1 MGASVRPEATD
12 NPRLARIRQL
22 TAAYKAQGA
31 TAQEISE
38 LIDQHHPEVR
48 ATAEGELA
56 REPMG
61 VGGIVRGAA
70 ANLGE
75 GVGFS
80 MADEVMGGVRGVL
93 DPRISMAE
101 GVDEVRGE
109 RDRFAEA
116 YPKTALGLTI
126 GGAALPAVLTAGA
139 SAGAPSMAARVV
151 GSGAASGAI
160 AGYGSGEGGPTSGS
174 RLGRAAVGGV
184 AGAALGAAAPRIASA
199 FPESVAGGQMVT
211 DDVLSRIA
219 QRAAPTA
226 SRSAPAASGVASTAR
241 TPQVA
246 SQVVTTES
254 GFGEPSIRAAG
265 RALGNPERGR
275 SLLAELQGVGMG
287 DNALTLN
294 VAENQNLAAR
304 AARAAANQ
312 PNSDAGRIV
321 NERLAR
327 QGGRLGEQVA
337 GNPRLGIAGD
347 IAESTGMPAQFPEV
361 VVSDMQ
367 TELGKRVQQ
376 RYDAFAARGDLARGA
391 MADDAQKLATI
402 LGDDA
407 TAQEFSRYI
416 ATAKRNPDLAGLPDT
431 DAKVMLDAFHLLQS
445 DVRAAGRGTD
455 AVVTRTRQTLR
466 DNVLRAL
473 GQVDPD
479 VEAVTRQYAMD
490 ADVGKVVQDA
500 FESGR
505 GIKTPGQ
512 AIVGLRE
519 TTDAGQRAMRAGN
532 VAELQSM
539 ARRRGS
545 NADLEDLAQFRDVA
559 RAVIG
564 TPEAR
569 ETFIAMHGE
578 DAYDAMLAR
587 LRPKIAAAVQN
598 AAARGNSTTTQQALE
613 ALAFGDDAMLD
624 GLNSLISSS
633 PATGAIGWLGRQT
646 VDRAG
651 RAMRLGVGRT
661 ATETAD
667 LLTRE
672 GPQEIGGVLEMIA
685 RLQAEDVAKKALVS
699 PVVGTAARASVGA
712 GRP

>member
-1 MGASVRPEATD
+1 MPD
-12 NPRLARIRQL
+12 NPQIARIRRNL
-22 TAAYKAQGA
+22 AKMKAANAPQEHIDAYLA
-31 TAQEISE
+31 TERTT
-38 LIDQHHPEVR
+38 PER
-48 ATAEGELA
+48 ELA
-56 REPMG
+56 RDRASEPLG
-61 VGGIVRGAA
+61 VGGIVRGAV

-101 GVDEVRGE
+101 GVDQVRDE
-109 RDRFAEA
+109 RDRFAEK

-139 SAGAPSMAARVV
+139 SAGVSAPSMAARVV

-160 AGYGSGEGGPTSGS
+160 AGYGSGEGNPVSGS

-184 AGAALGAAAPRIASA
+184 AGAALGAAAPKIAQS

-211 DDVLSRIA
+211 DDVLARIA
-219 QRAAPTA
+219 ERAAPTA
-226 SRSAPAASGVASTAR
+226 SRSAPAAVASAGR

-265 RALGNPERGR
+265 RALGNPEKGR
-275 SLLAELQGVGMG
+275 SLLAELQGAGMG

-294 VAENQNLAAR
+294 VAENRNLAAR

-321 NERLAR
+321 NDRLAR

-337 GNPRLGIAGD
+337 GNPRLNIAGD
-347 IAESTGMPAQFPEV
+347 IAESTGLPAQFPEV

-367 TELGKRVQQ
+367 QELGQRVQQ

-391 MADDAQKLATI
+391 MADDAQKLATV

-407 TAQEFSRYI
+407 TAAEFSRYI

-455 AVVTRTRQTLR
+455 AVVTRTRETLR
-466 DNVLRAL
+466 NNVLRAL

-479 VEAVTRQYAMD
+479 LEAVTRQYALD

-505 GIKTPGQ
+505 SIKTPGD
-512 AIVGLRE
+512 AIVGMRE

-564 TPEAR
+564 TPESR
-569 ETFIAMHGE
+569 ETFIAMHGQE
-578 DAYDAMLAR
+578 AYDAMLAR

-633 PATGAIGWLGRQT
+633 PATGAMGWLGRQT
-646 VDRAG
+646 LQPLDRARRIG
-651 RAMRLGVGRT
+651 IGRT

-672 GPQEIGGVLEMIA
+672 GPEQIGGVLEMIA
-685 RLQAEDVAKKALVS
+685 RLQAEDAAKKAMVS
-699 PVVGTAARASVGA
+699 PVVGTAARGMVGA

>member
-1 MGASVRPEATD
+1 MDPK
-12 NPRLARIRQL
+12 NPDIARIRRNL
-22 TAAYKAQGA
+22 AKMKAANAPQEHIDAYLA
-31 TAQEISE
+31 TERTTPERELERDRASE
-38 LIDQHHPEVR
+38 PLGI
-48 ATAEGELA
+48 
-56 REPMG
+56 
-61 VGGIVRGAA
+61 GGTIRGAV

-80 MADEVMGGVRGVL
+80 MADEVMGGVRGAL

-109 RDRFAEA
+109 RDRFAERH
-116 YPKTALGLTI
+116 PKTALGLTI

-139 SAGAPSMAARVV
+139 SAKVSAPSIAARVV

-174 RLGRAAVGGV
+174 RLGRAALGFG
-184 AGAALGAAAPRIASA
+184 AGAALGAAAPRVAQA
-199 FPESVAGGQMVT
+199 FPESVAGGQLVT

-226 SRSAPAASGVASTAR
+226 SRSAPAAAAQTAR
-241 TPQVA
+241 APQVA
-246 SQVVTTES
+246 SQVVSTES

-265 RALGNPERGR
+265 RALGDPTKARNVL
-275 SLLAELQGVGMG
+275 SELQGVGMG
-287 DNALTLN
+287 DDALAIN
-294 VAENQNLAAR
+294 VAENRNLAAR

-321 NERLAR
+321 NDRLAR

-347 IAESTGMPAQFPEV
+347 IAESTGFPAQFPEV

-367 TELGKRVQQ
+367 SELGKRVNQ
-376 RYDAFAARGDLARGA
+376 RYDAFKA
-391 MADDAQKLATI
+391 
-402 LGDDA
+402 LGDVGPALDMDAA
-407 TAQEFSRYI
+407 TASEFARYI
-416 ATAKRNPDLAGLPDT
+416 ATAKRNPALAGLPDT
-431 DAKVMLDAFHLLQS
+431 DSNVLLDAFHLLQR

-455 AVVTRTRQTLR
+455 AVTTRTRETLR
-466 DNVLRAL
+466 DNVLSAL
-473 GQVDPD
+473 GKVDPD
-479 VEAVTRQYAMD
+479 LEAVTRQYALD

-500 FESGR
+500 FETGR
-505 GIKTPGQ
+505 SVRTPG
-512 AIVGLRE
+512 AATVAMRE

-532 VAELQSM
+532 VAELQSL
-539 ARRRGS
+539 ARRGGS
-545 NADLEDLAQFRDVA
+545 NADLEDLAKFRDVA

-564 TPEAR
+564 TPESR
-569 ETFIAMHGE
+569 ETFIALHGE
-578 DAYDAMLAR
+578 DVYNTLLER

-624 GLNSLISSS
+624 GLNSLISTS
-633 PATGAIGWLGRQT
+633 PATGALGWLGRQT

-661 ATETAD
+661 ATEAAD
-667 LLTRE
+667 LITRQ
-672 GPQEIGGVLEMIA
+672 GPEEITSVLDMIA
-685 RLQAEDVAKKALVS
+685 RLQGEDAARKALVS
-699 PVVGTAARASVGA
+699 PVVGTASRAAVGT